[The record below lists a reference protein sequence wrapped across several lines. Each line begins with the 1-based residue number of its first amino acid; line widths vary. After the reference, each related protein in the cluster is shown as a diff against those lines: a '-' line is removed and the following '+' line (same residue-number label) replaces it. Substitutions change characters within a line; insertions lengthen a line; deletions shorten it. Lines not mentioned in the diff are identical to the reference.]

1 MSRMKESVAYDEYVK
16 EMQSDDDYAAWRI
29 EQELKDLPDTPQ
41 TQQLFKS
48 FQDIFKEQK

>member
-1 MSRMKESVAYDEYVK
+1 MSRMKESKSYEEYVK
-16 EMQSDDDYAAWRI
+16 EMQSDDDYAVWRV
-29 EQELKDLPDTPQ
+29 EQEIKNLPDTPQ

>member
-1 MSRMKESVAYDEYVK
+1 MKESKSYDEYVK
-16 EMQSDDDYAAWRI
+16 EMKSDYDYAAWRI